1 MSKYVKV
8 GLCNVVKGWAGSC
21 VIIIEKLR
29 KRAYKSQMIPV
40 GLMVDCTCAMTAVLL
55 SANIALRGRQVT
67 RRRAGQ
73 QSTPFNSA
81 NRSLGSIFW
90 LESSAKPL
98 RPLTRSWMPVPII
111 SPSMKVSD
119 PQNVAG
125 ELRYALGLAYP

>member
-1 MSKYVKV
+1 MLRITMLSAIIRARTMFCCFLVMSKYVEV

-21 VIIIEKLR
+21 AIIIEKLR

-90 LESSAKPL
+90 PYE
-98 RPLTRSWMPVPII
+98 
-111 SPSMKVSD
+111 
-119 PQNVAG
+119 VADG
-125 ELRYALGLAYP
+125 FG

>member
-1 MSKYVKV
+1 MSKYVEV

-73 QSTPFNSA
+73 QSTPFNSMVCPPA
-81 NRSLGSIFW
+81 HEFTDPSRAGAGTSL
-90 LESSAKPL
+90 E
-98 RPLTRSWMPVPII
+98 II
-111 SPSMKVSD
+111 
-119 PQNVAG
+119 AIRCG
-125 ELRYALGLAYP
+125 RA

>member
-1 MSKYVKV
+1 MLRIIMLSAIIRARTTFCCFLVMSKYVEV

-40 GLMVDCTCAMTAVLL
+40 GLMVDCTCAIIAVLL

-90 LESSAKPL
+90 PFHA
-98 RPLTRSWMPVPII
+98 RPLTPLLPFTPLSLVV
-111 SPSMKVSD
+111 K
-119 PQNVAG
+119 
-125 ELRYALGLAYP
+125 LR